1 MLHIYPHII
10 IVVHVYNFHD
20 AKYELA
26 VHNSQLDHY
35 SQLFDVVLRLL
46 NASRLAGL
54 GIPRKQFFLV
64 FALLFNTFTWYY
76 MTLFV
81 IESVP
86 QYLDAFRAVF
96 YVATIGASL
105 AGAILSEKV
114 KQLKLLYLWMILGAV
129 ASLQLTLVNVAT
141 VAHLS
146 FMFILI
152 GISFGI
158 GMPSCLAY
166 LANNTLVEN
175 RGKTSAIVF
184 LLVNLAAFPI
194 ALILSTFSIVTNSLL
209 LASWRALGLAA
220 FAFLK
225 PSTQETEPKKPLSL
239 KSVLQDKSF
248 VLYLI
253 PWLMFSVIDTVE
265 TALLTDFFG
274 TQYTSLTFT
283 IKPVIASF
291 SILVGGLL
299 SDRIGRKPVVMY
311 GFVSLGIAYAIIG
324 TAPMLQL
331 AWNIYLVIDAIAA
344 GILWI
349 LFIMILWGDLSNQQ
363 SREKYYVVG
372 SLPFL
377 ATAAIPLSMIPL
389 ASFLSANTAFSI
401 AVFFLFLAVLPL
413 MYAPET
419 LPQKKMELR
428 RLRGYVDQAKKLADK
443 HAEKN

>member
-1 MLHIYPHII
+1 M
-10 IVVHVYNFHD
+10 
-20 AKYELA
+20 
-26 VHNSQLDHY
+26 
-35 SQLFDVVLRLL
+35 FDVVLRLL
-46 NASRLAGL
+46 NASWLAGL
-54 GIPRKQFFLV
+54 GIPRKQFLLV

-81 IESVP
+81 IESLP
-86 QYLDAFRAVF
+86 QHLDAFRAIF
-96 YVATIGASL
+96 YVATIGASF
-105 AGAILSEKV
+105 AGAILSEKIR
-114 KQLKLLYLWMILGAV
+114 QLRLLYVWMILGAV
-129 ASLQLTLVNVAT
+129 TSLQLTLTSVAT

-146 FMFILI
+146 VMFTLV

-166 LANNTLVEN
+166 LANNTSVEN

-184 LLVNLAAFPI
+184 LLVNLAAFPL
-194 ALILSTFSIVTNSLL
+194 ALILSAFSVAVNSLL

-220 FAFLK
+220 FALMK
-225 PSTQETEPKKPLSL
+225 PSTQEIAPQKPFSV
-239 KSVLQDKSF
+239 KSVLKDKSF

-291 SILVGGLL
+291 SMLVGGLL
-299 SDRIGRKPVVMY
+299 SDRIGRKRVIMY

-324 TAPMLQL
+324 TAPMLPL

-349 LFIMILWGDLSNQQ
+349 IFIMILWGDLSTQQ
-363 SREKYYVVG
+363 SREKYYVIG
-372 SLPFL
+372 SIPFL

-389 ASFLSANTAFSI
+389 SSFLQANTAFSI
-401 AVFFLFLAVLPL
+401 ASFFLFLAVLPL

-428 RLRGYVDQAKKLADK
+428 RLRGYVEQAKKLAGK
-443 HAEKN
+443 RPEKK

>member
-1 MLHIYPHII
+1 
-10 IVVHVYNFHD
+10 
-20 AKYELA
+20 
-26 VHNSQLDHY
+26 
-35 SQLFDVVLRLL
+35 LFGVVLRLL
-46 NASRLAGL
+46 NASWLAGL

-64 FALLFNTFTWYY
+64 FTLLFNAFTWYY

-86 QYLDAFRAVF
+86 YYLDAFRAIF

-105 AGAILSEKV
+105 AGAVLSEKV
-114 KQLKLLYLWMILGAV
+114 KQLKLLYLWMIIGTI
-129 ASLQLTLVNVAT
+129 ASLQLTLTSIAT

-146 FMFILI
+146 VMFILV

-166 LANNTLVEN
+166 LADNTSVEN

-184 LLVNLAAFPI
+184 LFVNLAAFPL
-194 ALILSTFSIVTNSLL
+194 ALMLSTFDPVMNSLI
-209 LASWRALGLAA
+209 LASWRAIGLAA

-225 PSTQETEPKKPLSL
+225 PSAQETEPRRPFSV
-239 KSVLQDKSF
+239 KSVLRDKSF

-253 PWLMFSVIDTVE
+253 PWLMFSIIDTLE
-265 TALLTDFFG
+265 TALLGDFFG
-274 TQYTSLTFT
+274 MQYNSLTFT

-291 SILVGGLL
+291 SMLVGGLL
-299 SDRIGRKPVVMY
+299 SDRIGRKRVVMY

-324 TAPMLQL
+324 TAPMVPL

-349 LFIMILWGDLSNQQ
+349 IFIMILWGDLSTQQ
-363 SREKYYVVG
+363 SREKYYVIG
-372 SLPFL
+372 SIPFL
-377 ATAAIPLSMIPL
+377 ATAAIPLSMVPL
-389 ASFLSANTAFSI
+389 SSFLPETAFSL
-401 AVFFLFLAVLPL
+401 ASFFLFLAVLPL

-419 LPQKKMELR
+419 LPQKKIELR
-428 RLRGYVDQAKKLADK
+428 RLRGYVDQAKKLAGK
-443 HAEKN
+443 HVEKN

>member
-1 MLHIYPHII
+1 
-10 IVVHVYNFHD
+10 
-20 AKYELA
+20 
-26 VHNSQLDHY
+26 
-35 SQLFDVVLRLL
+35 LFDVVLRLL
-46 NASRLAGL
+46 NARWLAGL

-64 FALLFNTFTWYY
+64 FALLFNAFTWYY

-114 KQLKLLYLWMILGAV
+114 KQLKLLYIWMIVGVV
-129 ASLQLTLVNVAT
+129 ASLQLVFANVAT

-146 FMFILI
+146 VMFTLM

-166 LANNTLVEN
+166 LANNTSVEN

-184 LLVNLAAFPI
+184 LLVNLSAFPL
-194 ALILSTFSIVTNSLL
+194 ALVLSTFDYVTNSLI
-209 LASWRALGLAA
+209 LASWRVIGLAA
-220 FAFLK
+220 FVFMRPPA
-225 PSTQETEPKKPLSL
+225 QETEPRKPLHVT
-239 KSVLQDKSF
+239 SVLQDKSF

-253 PWLMFSVIDTVE
+253 PWLMFSIIDTVE

-274 TQYTSLTFT
+274 AQYNSLTFT

-291 SILVGGLL
+291 SMLVGGLL
-299 SDRIGRKPVVMY
+299 SDRIGRKRVIMY

-324 TAPMLQL
+324 TAPMLPL
-331 AWNIYLVIDAIAA
+331 AWNIYLIIDAIAA

-349 LFIMILWGDLSNQQ
+349 IFIMILWGDLSTQH
-363 SREKYYVVG
+363 SREKYYVIG
-372 SLPFL
+372 SIPFL
-377 ATAAIPLSMIPL
+377 ATAAIPLSMVPL
-389 ASFLSANTAFSI
+389 SSFLPTSTAFSL
-401 AVFFLFLAVLPL
+401 ASFFLFLAVLPL

-419 LPQKKMELR
+419 LPQKKIELR
-428 RLRGYVDQAKKLADK
+428 RLRGYVDQAKKLAGK
-443 HAEKN
+443 HTEKN

>member
-1 MLHIYPHII
+1 
-10 IVVHVYNFHD
+10 
-20 AKYELA
+20 
-26 VHNSQLDHY
+26 
-35 SQLFDVVLRLL
+35 
-46 NASRLAGL
+46 
-54 GIPRKQFFLV
+54 V

-209 LASWRALGLAA
+209 LASWRAVGLAA